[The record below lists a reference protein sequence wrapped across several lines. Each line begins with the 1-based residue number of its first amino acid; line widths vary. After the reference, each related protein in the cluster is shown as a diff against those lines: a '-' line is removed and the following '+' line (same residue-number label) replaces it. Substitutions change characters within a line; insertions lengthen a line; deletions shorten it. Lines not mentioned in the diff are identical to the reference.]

1 MKRIEE
7 KYTYVDVAIFDEL
20 LVSSDNENVLLIVV
34 VSFISRV
41 GPSVSQEI
49 RRFLLIQLKII
60 ISAGNITFLY
70 FIATYFRFVEVLG
83 QHERRFHT
91 NFADFIRSQFLPSFI
106 INHLNHLN
114 N

>member
-41 GPSVSQEI
+41 SPSVSQEI
-49 RRFLLIQLKII
+49 RRFLFIQSNKII
-60 ISAGNITFLY
+60 IRAGI
-70 FIATYFRFVEVLG
+70 
-83 QHERRFHT
+83 
-91 NFADFIRSQFLPSFI
+91 
-106 INHLNHLN
+106 
-114 N
+114 